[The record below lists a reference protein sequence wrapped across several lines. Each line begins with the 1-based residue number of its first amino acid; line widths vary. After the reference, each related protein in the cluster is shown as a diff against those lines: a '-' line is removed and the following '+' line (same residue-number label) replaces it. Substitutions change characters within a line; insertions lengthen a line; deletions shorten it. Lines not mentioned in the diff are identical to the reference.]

1 MSEYS
6 GYSTGYI
13 SMVSAG
19 GGLQPL
25 ASQFVTGAYTTTT
38 NASTTAATANTSNAL
53 ESTTGTVANVWA

>member
-25 ASQFVTGAYTTTT
+25 ASQFVTGATTTT
-38 NASTTAATANTSNAL
+38 NASTTAATANTTNAL